1 MANFTLSFRK
11 HGIKAKAVFIN
22 TTYVVVRIV
31 NIKAPMYI
39 PICIMLA
46 IFRLKCSIVEY
57 IKMPKILEPIPT
69 ERK

>member
-31 NIKAPMYI
+31 NIKAPMYLYVL
-39 PICIMLA
+39 CWRYLD
-46 IFRLKCSIVEY
+46 
-57 IKMPKILEPIPT
+57 
-69 ERK
+69 